1 MDFYLCK
8 SNTTLGV
15 ERPTRPAKYVKG
27 AMPEAVV
34 AKGDQKVDAESEQ
47 KVSTAQPT
55 SSAKPV
61 ENPIQV
67 VKCSS
72 SLDVVGCKKIDN
84 ESYGE
89 PDDVWAEEEES
100 ASDKGSHPTRPGT
113 ARKVHILLHLNL
125 ICLHDSESFSL
136 QCDFYG
142 FMPH

>member
-1 MDFYLCK
+1 
-8 SNTTLGV
+8 
-15 ERPTRPAKYVKG
+15 
-27 AMPEAVV
+27 MPEAVV
-34 AKGDQKVDAESEQ
+34 AKGDNKVDAESEQ
-47 KVSTAQPT
+47 KVNTSSH

-89 PDDVWAEEEES
+89 PDDVWAEEKKG
-100 ASDKGSHPTRPGT
+100 AGDKRSHPTRPGT

-125 ICLHDSESFSL
+125 ILLHDSESFSL
-136 QCDFYG
+136 Q
-142 FMPH
+142 